1 MKKLKKLT
9 LLVLP
14 EKLGICHLSQ
24 KSAIPLWAE
33 EGISF
38 SSIARTEK
46 ELSIICSQGKIPGGV
61 LFEKDW
67 RAFRVEGPL
76 GFVSTGIVS
85 SLSIPLSKAKISIMY
100 ISTYET
106 DYVLVEDKNLEK
118 AVKILSKFCSVKK

>member
-1 MKKLKKLT
+1 MTKKLT
-9 LLVLP
+9 LSVLP

-24 KSAIPLWAE
+24 KSAIPSWAE

-46 ELSIICSQGKIPGGV
+46 ELSIVCSQEKIPGGV

-67 RAFRVEGPL
+67 RALRVEGPL
-76 GFVSTGIVS
+76 GFTSTGVVS
-85 SLSIPLSKAKISIMY
+85 SLSVPLAKAKISIMY

-106 DYVLVEDKNLEK
+106 DYVLVEDKNLDK
-118 AVKILSKFCSVKK
+118 AVKILGKSCNINR

>member
-1 MKKLKKLT
+1 MTKKLT
-9 LLVLP
+9 LSVLP
-14 EKLGICHLSQ
+14 EKLGICHLNQ
-24 KSAIPLWAE
+24 KSEIPSWSE

-46 ELSIICSQGKIPGGV
+46 ELSIICSQDKIPGGV

-76 GFVSTGIVS
+76 GFASTGIVS
-85 SLSIPLSKAKISIMY
+85 SLSVPLAKAKISIMY

-106 DYVLVEDKNLEK
+106 DYLLVEDKNLDK
-118 AVKILSKFCSVKK
+118 AVKILGKFCDIRT

>member
-1 MKKLKKLT
+1 MTKKLT
-9 LLVLP
+9 LSVLP

-24 KSAIPLWAE
+24 KSVIPAWSE
-33 EGISF
+33 EGITF

-46 ELSIICSQGKIPGGV
+46 ELSIVCSQDKIPGGV

-76 GFVSTGIVS
+76 GFASVGVVS
-85 SLSIPLSKAKISIMY
+85 SLSTPLAKAKISIMY

-106 DYVLVEDKNLEK
+106 DYVLVEDKNLDK
-118 AVKILSKFCSVKK
+118 AVKVLGKFCNIKR